1 MIDWGLLAA
10 RLFGAIL
17 SWLQTSNLRNQMYV
31 LKDENEILRTAL
43 DDIQRMDN
51 GGRIAKYAKLTL
63 DKLDGIE

>member
-1 MIDWGLLAA
+1 M
-10 RLFGAIL
+10 
-17 SWLQTSNLRNQMYV
+17 SWLQATNLRNQMYI
-31 LKDENEILRTAL
+31 LKDENEIMRTAL